1 MLTATGKEIESL
13 LIKEME
19 TARVR
24 ESKTNRQLLEQWTKE
39 DIAEFK
45 ATADAEK
52 WLPEIQRIT
61 SSYASKNSVSS
72 IAHARRSFSML
83 VYLTATAKKHKF
95 TPQNLKGLEDLAL
108 AIAKHLDFVRIR

>member
-19 TARVR
+19 FARIR
-24 ESKTNRQLLEQWTKE
+24 ESKTNRQLLEQWTQE

-45 ATADAEK
+45 ATVDAEK

-61 SSYASKNSVSS
+61 SSYSSKNSVSS

-83 VYLTATAKKHKF
+83 VYLTATAKKHRFNEK
-95 TPQNLKGLEDLAL
+95 NLKSLEDLAL
-108 AIAKHLDFVRIR
+108 VIAKHLDFVKIS